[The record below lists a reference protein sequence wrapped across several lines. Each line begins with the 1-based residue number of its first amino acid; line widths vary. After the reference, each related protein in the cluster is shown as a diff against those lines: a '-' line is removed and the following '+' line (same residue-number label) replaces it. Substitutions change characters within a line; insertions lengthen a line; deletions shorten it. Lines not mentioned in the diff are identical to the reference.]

1 MKPSAR
7 APTGANPKKT
17 SAQMSPV
24 MTTIRVHIYVSGRV
38 QGVSY
43 RRFVVREARALGVTG
58 WAMNLPDRRVEV
70 VAEGE
75 ENAVEELMRRLREGP
90 ALAIV
95 RDMVVHREPPTGEHE
110 SFTIR
115 R

>member
-1 MKPSAR
+1 MF
-7 APTGANPKKT
+7 
-17 SAQMSPV
+17 PV
-24 MTTIRVHIYVSGRV
+24 MTTIRAHIYVSGRV

-43 RRFVVREARALGVTG
+43 RRFVVREARALDITG

-70 VAEGE
+70 IAEGE

-90 ALAIV
+90 TLAIV
-95 RDMVVHREPPTGEHE
+95 RDMEVHREPPTGEHE